1 MFHKA
6 VELDIAEQFER
17 AAELYEL
24 VIKEENPPVDAFLN
38 LAVMYW
44 RCTDLGYWASYN
56 LDLSYVK
63 MAQIR
68 CREVLA
74 EARVK
79 LGDIPEVVF
88 WQHYFDYINYGGEY
102 SLSVDKAL
110 DFVTQPN
117 STLVPYF
124 IIYLDSERSSE
135 YLQKAKQLFEEVRLQ
150 KTTKNRYII
159 SMLEGEFE

>member
-6 VELDIAEQFER
+6 VGLDIAEQYEH

-38 LAVMYW
+38 LAVLYW
-44 RCTDLGYWASYN
+44 ECTDFGIMAGYH
-56 LDLSYVK
+56 LPVDFVK
-63 MAQIR
+63 KAHVR
-68 CREVLA
+68 HEEVLVEAKERFA
-74 EARVK
+74 EF
-79 LGDIPEVVF
+79 PEVTF
-88 WQHYFDYINYGGEY
+88 WQRYIIDYRGMRTDF
-102 SLSVDKAL
+102 SVDDAIYL
-110 DFVTQPN
+110 TTRPN

-124 IIYLDSERSSE
+124 YIYLASQRSSE
-135 YLQKAKQLFEEVRLQ
+135 YRPLAMQLFEDAHLS